1 MGRRFKKNK
10 LVKAFVKVTGL
21 PCLLI
26 LKPKFYYKTD
36 KSPRRLP
43 KPSILVSNHWSLI
56 DMPLYWYHYLF
67 HDLRFL
73 VAEVMF
79 NKNAFMNFLL
89 FSVGCIYV
97 DRDKYDFSFIGDALD
112 CLDRGESI
120 GIFPSSRLPVNGVH
134 FPFKP
139 SVAIIALHTDAPV
152 VPVYTDGNYGFFKRA
167 HVMVGDPVDVK
178 DLCPDSSL
186 PENQRARLITAE
198 LEKIVNGLGDELKE
212 RMNKGK

>member
-10 LVKAFVKVTGL
+10 LITGFVKVTGL
-21 PCLLI
+21 PTLLI
-26 LKPKFYYKTD
+26 LKPKFYYMTD
-36 KSPRRLP
+36 KSPRKLP
-43 KPSILVSNHWSLI
+43 KPCILVSNHLSLV

-67 HDLRFL
+67 DDLRFL

-89 FSVGCIYV
+89 FSVGCIFV

-120 GIFPSSRLPVNGVH
+120 GIFPSSRLPVNGVP

-139 SVAIIALHTDAPV
+139 SVAIIATHTDAPV
-152 VPVYTDGNYGFFKRA
+152 IPVYTDGNYGFFKRT
-167 HVMVGDPVDVK
+167 HVMVGDPINVN
-178 DLCPDSSL
+178 DLCSDTSL
-186 PENQRARLITAE
+186 PESKRARIITSE
-198 LEKIVNGLGDELKE
+198 LEKYVNALGEELKKRVLE
-212 RMNKGK
+212 